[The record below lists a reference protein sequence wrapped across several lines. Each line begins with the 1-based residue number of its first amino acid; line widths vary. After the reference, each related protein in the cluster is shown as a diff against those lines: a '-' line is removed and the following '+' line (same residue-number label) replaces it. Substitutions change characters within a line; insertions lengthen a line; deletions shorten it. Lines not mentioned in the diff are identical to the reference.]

1 MKFWKIPTQV
11 VQLGVIF
18 LIAIVAILLLR
29 QRFVPESFG
38 KYGHYRADAV
48 DMIAAQE
55 IQFAGWQACVPCHPD
70 KVEKKSNSYHRSVT
84 CEACHGPAK
93 EHTTDPVAH
102 RPVLPTGREPCLGCH
117 RYLPSRPT
125 GFPQIIEDRHNPLKP
140 CLNCHDP
147 HAPAPPERPGT
158 CEACHAA
165 IARAKVVSRHAPI
178 DCEVCHEVPPE
189 HRDLPRANRPQ
200 KPYERAF
207 CGNCHAEGAEIPKSI
222 RGIDLDL
229 SEYEIAR
236 VDLITHG
243 GSYLCWQCHYQ
254 HSPEAR

>member
-1 MKFWKIPTQV
+1 LKFWKLPTQV

-18 LIAIVAILLLR
+18 LIVIAAILLLR

-48 DMIAAQE
+48 DMNAARE
-55 IQFAGWQACVPCHPD
+55 IHFAGWEACVLCHPGQI
-70 KVEKKSNSYHRSVT
+70 EKKSNSYHRGVT

-93 EHTTDPVAH
+93 QHTTDPMAH
-102 RPVLPTGREPCLGCH
+102 RPVVPTGREPCLGCH
-117 RYLPSRPT
+117 QYLPSRPT
-125 GFPQIIEDRHNPLKP
+125 GFPQIIENRHNPLKP
-140 CLNCHDP
+140 CLTCHDP
-147 HAPAPPERPGT
+147 HAPTPPERPGS
-158 CEACHAA
+158 CSACHAA
-165 IARAKVVSRHAPI
+165 IARSKVVSHHAPLE
-178 DCEVCHEVPPE
+178 CEVCHEVPPE
-189 HRDLPRANRPQ
+189 HRDLPRAHQAQ

-207 CGNCHAEGAEIPKSI
+207 CGNCHAEGAELPTSVH
-222 RGIDLDL
+222 GVDLDL

-236 VDLITHG
+236 VDPITHG